1 MAKNKLTAKQEMF
14 VKEYLVDLN
23 ATQAAIRAGYSEKT
37 AYRTGADNLM
47 KPQIQ
52 GAIQKAM
59 NKRAEKTEITA
70 DAVLQRWWDI
80 ATADPNEII
89 HLRRVCCRHCYG
101 KEYQYQWRD
110 AEEYQQAVQHAIRSA
125 KEDETPLIPDNS
137 GGYGYNKLARPN
149 AHCPYCSGE
158 GNPEVHIEDTR
169 DLGPKA
175 RLLYAGIKQTREGIE
190 IKFQDQAKALENVA
204 KHLGMFTERVEHTG
218 KDGGPIQ
225 TESKTDL
232 SKLST
237 EELRQLAELS
247 RKAAGPG

>member
-1 MAKNKLTAKQEMF
+1 MAKDKLTPKQEMF

-23 ATQAAIRAGYSEKT
+23 ATQAYLRAGYNVKSEDVAAVNAKRLLSN
-37 AYRTGADNLM
+37 AKIEY
-47 KPQIQ
+47 
-52 GAIQKAM
+52 AIQEAM
-59 NKRAEKTEITA
+59 NKRTERTEITA

-125 KEDETPLIPDNS
+125 KEDETPLIPDNT

-158 GNPEVHIEDTR
+158 GNPEVHVEDTR

-190 IKFQDQAKALENVA
+190 VKFQDQAKALENVA
-204 KHLGMFTERVEHTG
+204 KHLGMFVEKHEHTG

-225 TESKTDL
+225 TQGLTD
-232 SKLST
+232 
-237 EELRQLAELS
+237 EELDSKIKRLMGQVTPDDS
-247 RKAAGPG
+247 